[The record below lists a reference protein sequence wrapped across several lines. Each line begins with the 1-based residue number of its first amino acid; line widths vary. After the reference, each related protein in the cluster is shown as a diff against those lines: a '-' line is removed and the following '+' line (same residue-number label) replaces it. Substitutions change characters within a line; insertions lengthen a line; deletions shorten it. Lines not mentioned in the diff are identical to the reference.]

1 MKFIFP
7 QNYNLNTKLLGI
19 IDYSVAIADLLWGIF
34 VFFLINSLFKVLSIK
49 IFLCIILIFPI
60 VILSIVGVDGEN
72 FLYFLSYVLKY
83 IFKQK
88 IYLYEKNEKN

>member
-19 IDYSVAIADLLWGIF
+19 IDYSVAIADLLWGIL
-34 VFFLINSLFKVLSIK
+34 VFFLINSLFKALSIK

-60 VILSIVGVDGEN
+60 VIISVVGVDGEN

-88 IYLYEKNEKN
+88 LYLYEKNEKN

>member
-7 QNYNLNTKLLGI
+7 QNYKLNTKLLGI
-19 IDYSVAIADLLWGIF
+19 IDYSVAIADLVWSIF
-34 VFFLINSLFKVLSIK
+34 VFVIINSLFKALSIK
-49 IFLCIILIFPI
+49 IFLCITLIFPI
-60 VILSIVGVDGEN
+60 IILSVVGVDGEN

-88 IYLYEKNEKN
+88 LYLYEKK

>member
-7 QNYNLNTKLLGI
+7 QNYNLNKKLLGI
-19 IDYSVAIADLLWGIF
+19 IDYSVAIADLVWGIF

-49 IFLCIILIFPI
+49 IFLCITLVFPI
-60 VILSIVGVDGEN
+60 IILSVVGVDGEN

-88 IYLYEKNEKN
+88 LYLYEKK